1 MTILSNVRTALE
13 QVFANRMRSLLTV
26 LGIVIASARL
36 GFAILLPVS
45 ENGLGAV
52 GDTDAIQ
59 FDEGFASGER

>member
-1 MTILSNVRTALE
+1 ME
-13 QVFANRMRSLLTV
+13 
-26 LGIVIASARL
+26 GPPEARL